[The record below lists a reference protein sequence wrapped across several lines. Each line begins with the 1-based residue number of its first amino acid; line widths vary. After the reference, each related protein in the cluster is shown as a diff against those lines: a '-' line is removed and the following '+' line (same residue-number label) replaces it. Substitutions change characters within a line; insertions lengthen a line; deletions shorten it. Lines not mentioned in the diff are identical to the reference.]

1 MAVKN
6 VKVSIIHTK
15 IHTKFE
21 SNIKKSAWLC
31 GFLTSWCRLA
41 ELNCQF
47 SITIAA
53 YCHYTKAA
61 ALIYNTK
68 FAEEFNTQSANKF
81 LTPQFP
87 AFILSSRFTAKR
99 QKTKAAA
106 SESQNAY
113 QLYERPRVFNNRM
126 KQGTSTIS

>member
-1 MAVKN
+1 MLLSAA
-6 VKVSIIHTK
+6 VSIPVLYD
-15 IHTKFE
+15 
-21 SNIKKSAWLC
+21 KKEKPHHSAV
-31 GFLTSWCRLA
+31 FIWCRLA

-106 SESQNAY
+106 SESQKAY
-113 QLYERPRVFNNRM
+113 QLYESPMVSNNRM